1 MDRKYIVVGDAPAC
15 GGSVLSFTCRPSDTI
30 NGHQKALIG
39 GRVFCAACDSIGFI
53 AKAGGPYRPGLC
65 DAELALEGD
74 VVECRCPVPPVL
86 VSTLQNF
93 ASCDDRGGIQGRFD
107 ASCTVQN
114 WYSPNP
120 VDHMYHYK
128 KSLDLARTDSTK
140 PKNNADSITGY
151 IMWETYFGI

>member
-1 MDRKYIVVGDAPAC
+1 MEREMDRKYIVVGDAPAC

-30 NGHQKALIG
+30 NGHQKALVG

-53 AKAGGPYRPGLC
+53 AKAGGPYRPRLC

-107 ASCTVQN
+107 SSCTIQN
-114 WYSPNP
+114 WYSPDP
-120 VDHMYHYK
+120 EALTSSKRVV
-128 KSLDLARTDSTK
+128 AGFV
-140 PKNNADSITGY
+140 KNDENQNVGDRFCPDQTN
-151 IMWETYFGI
+151 T